1 MRRRDLLMG
10 TLALPFALGSEAH
23 AQATPELADQ
33 WARPDWFAS
42 PAWIVEHAADP
53 DVRIVALTPF
63 TDFEWGHIPG
73 AVQIDWPE
81 LELVD
86 SAEATIADWRVDV
99 EAKLTA
105 LGVTRASMV
114 VVYDGGTFYAARL
127 WWVLHL
133 LGHEDK
139 RILDGGL
146 PSWTGSAEGI
156 ERGVS
161 RAATQAGD
169 PYAGTP
175 NEDALA
181 RIDEVIAASEE
192 GSALLV
198 DARTPEEFRQ
208 GRIPGAVNI
217 PFLENAVPD
226 SGGRWK
232 SPGDLRGMYAGKGIT
247 PDQLVIPYCTTG
259 VRSAATYFTLRAL
272 GYPKVR
278 LYSASY
284 AEWSSDPDRPIETGA
299 G

>member
-10 TLALPFALGSEAH
+10 SLTLPFALGSEAH

-33 WARPDWFAS
+33 WERPDWFAS
-42 PAWIVEHAADP
+42 PDWIREHADDP

-73 AVQIDWPE
+73 AVQIDWPA

-86 SAEATIADWRVDV
+86 SAEATVNDWRSAV
-99 EAKLTA
+99 EASLTR
-105 LGVTRASMV
+105 LGLAPKQTIVI
-114 VVYDGGTFYAARL
+114 YDGGTYYAARL
-127 WWVLHL
+127 WWVLHQ

-146 PSWTGSAEGI
+146 PAWTESGGSV

-161 RAATQAGD
+161 RVAALD
-169 PYAGTP
+169 EPYVGTP
-175 NEDALA
+175 NEEALT
-181 RIDEVIAASEE
+181 RIEEVAAIVESGEDV
-192 GSALLV
+192 LV
-198 DARTPEEFRQ
+198 DARSADEFRQ

-232 SPGDLRGMYAGKGIT
+232 SPADLRAMYRAKGVT
-247 PDQLVIPYCTTG
+247 PDKLVIPYCTTG
-259 VRSAATYFTLRAL
+259 VRSANTYFTLRAL
-272 GYPKVR
+272 GYPEVK

-299 G
+299 